1 MGEVIPKRE
10 RLSTDK
16 TVLSTEKESDVKG
29 YFRKNALM
37 AVFSGGRKGAIS
49 P

>member
-1 MGEVIPKRE
+1 LGEVIPKRE

-16 TVLSTEKESDVKG
+16 VFLSTEKEPIVKG
-29 YFRKNALM
+29 YFKKNSLM
-37 AVFSGGRKGAIS
+37 VVFSGGRKGVIS